1 MDYKNAKFYGGS
13 LGILWGW
20 VDMSWQLVSILI
32 VGWIM
37 FYDKITGV
45 TAVIIC
51 YYCFRLSFDLEIV
64 FSLYW
69 LYIF

>member
-1 MDYKNAKFYGGS
+1 MDYKNAKFNGGS
-13 LGILWGW
+13 LGLLWAW

-32 VGWIM
+32 EGWIM

-45 TAVIIC
+45 TAVIIY
-51 YYCFRLSFDLEIV
+51 YYCFRLSFDLEVV